1 MKAVG
6 GLMALVGAIVSV
18 ASLFMDT
25 TITTSVPSSYG
36 YGTNTSTVHNLGL
49 LQNQAFVFEAGLALA
64 VAGFALLAGG
74 LVVDA
79 LRPFTTSSSTSMP
92 LAAVVTPEHDAE
104 EALRSAARA
113 EERRAQLTRED
124 TVIYWVAGG
133 VLAFVVLLV
142 LLRS

>member
-6 GLMALVGAIVSV
+6 GLMALIGAIVSA
-18 ASLFMDT
+18 ASLFMET
-25 TITTSVPSSYG
+25 TITTSVPSAYG

-79 LRPFTTSSSTSMP
+79 LRPLATSSSTPIP
-92 LAAVVTPEHDAE
+92 LAAAASDEVDAE
-104 EALRSAARA
+104 EALRAAARG
-113 EERRAQLTRED
+113 EERLAQRTRED
-124 TVIYWVAGG
+124 TVLYWVAGG
-133 VLAFVVLLV
+133 MLAIVLLLV
-142 LLRS
+142 LLRG